1 MKHFAT
7 TAAAQSLSLRSYSAK
22 MAAGLKSVITL
33 SGPALT
39 ILFCTALS
47 LTPTPAEADTICFLR
62 VLKAFQSSH
71 ADPEYLVINDNAQ
84 WQSLWQTLFSNR
96 GDKPPLPEIDFTN
109 RTIVAVFQ
117 GTQSSSGYEILIEE
131 IVETE
136 NSLEVAVKA
145 FAPGRKCGVLGTLTR
160 PFDIVEI
167 EKTEKQVVFHVKQKV
182 RNCG

>member
-7 TAAAQSLSLRSYSAK
+7 LAAAQSFSTSSYCAK
-22 MAAGLKSVITL
+22 VRAGLKSLVTL
-33 SGPALT
+33 SGAKT
-39 ILFCTALS
+39 ILFCLAVS

-62 VLKAFQSSH
+62 VLKVFQSSH
-71 ADPEYLVINDNAQ
+71 ADAENLVINDNAQ
-84 WQSLWQTLFSNR
+84 WQSLWQTLFANR
-96 GDKPPLPEIDFTN
+96 SEKPPLPEIDFTH

-117 GTQSSSGYEILIEE
+117 GTQSSSGYEISIEE

-136 NSLEVAVKA
+136 NSLEITVKA
-145 FAPGRKCGVLGTLTR
+145 FAPGRKCGVVGILTR

-167 EKTEKQVVFHVKQKV
+167 DKTEKQVVFHIKQKV